1 MMAAQH
7 RAARALFE
15 KAWRTKQASHGL
27 PEPTGPM
34 LQLVAA
40 VSALET
46 SYASPAAWAKNSPSM
61 ASSHNY
67 GAIQCKTASGPEC
80 VTATDHR
87 QDGTPYQWG
96 YKTYPSADAG
106 AEDLIVHLAGA
117 KRHSRPPLLEP
128 LSVSGFA
135 AGMYQDSYFGGT
147 CPDALATYGKAA
159 GRQTSQATH
168 APATTPG
175 GIACD
180 AEAQKRYA
188 ARLKLFA
195 DEIAAAMGEP
205 TIPLENDLNLWP
217 VLALLGVLAVGGAAY
232 WIWSEYQDAP
242 PPRTPIRRN
251 AGRAEWRALY
261 KTTCGPERDARRRTA
276 RAQVDEHR
284 AKVAELVKGDRG
296 EANKARRIETREGRR
311 KEAARARAD
320 ARELAL
326 RAELLELE
334 ARAEEPCESAKAE
347 LVTRTEREAR
357 AASERRTPAQRQA
370 SARTLERLAE
380 EIEQE
385 ANSVEATI
393 ARDYRD
399 PALGR
404 HARSSFLKVGRKM
417 VAAARK
423 SREKGRSTTAAEL
436 FLHGF
441 EENLDNERAELAEH
455 AEKSDEDYSA
465 DEAAYYRELEA
476 G

>member
-15 KAWRTKQASHGL
+15 KAWRTKKASLGL
-27 PEPTGPM
+27 PEPTGQM

-46 SYASPAAWAKNSPSM
+46 SYASPAAWAKNTPAM
-61 ASSHNY
+61 AGSHNY

-135 AGMYQDSYFGGT
+135 AGMYQDSYFGGM
-147 CPDALATYGKAA
+147 CPDALAMFGKIA

-180 AEAQKRYA
+180 EEAQKRYA
-188 ARLKLFA
+188 ARLKTFT

-205 TIPLENDLNLWP
+205 SVPLENDLNLWP

-232 WIWSEYQDAP
+232 WVWSEYAAEP

-251 AGRAEWRALY
+251 AGRAEWKALY
-261 KTTCGPERDARRRTA
+261 RTTCGPERDARRLTA
-276 RAQVDEHR
+276 REQVTEHR
-284 AKVAELVKGDRG
+284 AKVAELVKADRAD
-296 EANKARRIETREGRR
+296 ANKARRIETREGRR
-311 KEAARARAD
+311 KEAARARAE
-320 ARELAL
+320 AREAAL
-326 RAELLELE
+326 RAELAELE

-357 AASERRTPAQRQA
+357 EASERRTPKQRQA

-380 EIEQE
+380 EIERE
-385 ANSVEATI
+385 ANSVESTI

-399 PALGR
+399 PELGR
-404 HARSSFLKVGRKM
+404 AARRAFIRSGRKM

-423 SREKGRSTTAAEL
+423 SRALGRSTTAAEL
-436 FLHGF
+436 FVETF
-441 EENLDNERAELAEH
+441 EENIDNERAELAELV
-455 AEKSDEDYSA
+455 EKSDEDYSA
-465 DEAAYYRELEA
+465 EEAAYYRDLEA